1 MFQNAITL
9 YEKRN
14 KQRYTGTCAHTG
26 ISPHFEAWMIMKEG
40 ECEVW
45 HCLYTGCDLMISL
58 GSCCDR
64 WDTVIKSVPCKW
76 QSHKSFSSCSCHN
89 ELIDQVIIQAF
100 LKNKSIVLEFTKHC
114 NPQKHAHHLGFF
126 RTDIYWCAQV
136 KGQREE
142 SFKGSAMDNNNRNK
156 ISHTMK
162 NAAHS
167 LVRICKEMQHCF
179 HALMYEPRNQ
189 MKT

>member
-14 KQRYTGTCAHTG
+14 KQRYTSTCAHTG

-76 QSHKSFSSCSCHN
+76 QSHKSFSSCHN

-100 LKNKSIVLEFTKHC
+100 LKNKSIVLKSSQNTVTHKNTHTIWDFLGLTYIGVLKSKDKGRKALKAQQWTTTIETK
-114 NPQKHAHHLGFF
+114 F
-126 RTDIYWCAQV
+126 
-136 KGQREE
+136 
-142 SFKGSAMDNNNRNK
+142 
-156 ISHTMK
+156 HT
-162 NAAHS
+162 
-167 LVRICKEMQHCF
+167 L
-179 HALMYEPRNQ
+179 
-189 MKT
+189 